1 MHSLK
6 FFKFLFGAEFDVD
19 RVCGPLLTGRVSRVL
34 ATREPTEQA
43 RALTVEEVKLLE
55 NKLRTAPNIY
65 DRYFIGC
72 MLYALYSR
80 ARWGDM
86 ASMQSLEL
94 DVIQVHDGKF
104 GFWEG
109 RTRIH
114 KTSSSVER
122 KAMFMPYVAPIR
134 GIGIEPWGLAWAET
148 LKELHLFPRH
158 EPFGPICRAPTAD
171 GEFTKRALTTAEAS
185 SMLNA
190 FLEIE
195 NTPRATT
202 SHSLKATTLVWAAR
216 FGIDDKCRAML
227 GHHALKEHSLACYL
241 RDMLA
246 KPLRDLAGLLLNIQ
260 LG

>member
-1 MHSLK
+1 M
-6 FFKFLFGAEFDVD
+6 
-19 RVCGPLLTGRVSRVL
+19 
-34 ATREPTEQA
+34 
-43 RALTVEEVKLLE
+43 AL
-55 NKLRTAPNIY
+55 
-65 DRYFIGC
+65 
-72 MLYALYSR
+72 
-80 ARWGDM
+80 
-86 ASMQSLEL
+86 MQSLEL
-94 DVIQVHDGKF
+94 DVIKVQDGQF

-114 KTSSSVER
+114 KTSSSVEQ

-148 LKELHLFPRH
+148 LKELHLFPGH

-195 NTPRATT
+195 NTSRATT

-227 GHHALKEHSLACYL
+227 GHHALKEHSLACYS

-260 LG
+260 LGILIPMEPALDGWRVL